1 MLNVSPFLNIGMYL
15 LFYILECISE
25 NYGRENLREYGR
37 YKRFYPDLYN
47 ARLNFYIFSLY
58 TELHGTGVI
67 KLHEDG
73 TPMINSIGRRVPVY
87 EERHIYT
94 SSKIWTGFSAAYRR
108 G

>member
-1 MLNVSPFLNIGMYL
+1 MVCEYVTLLLLLCLVVSVKQMYIANLLLLSLLNGPLQ
-15 LFYILECISE
+15 
-25 NYGRENLREYGR
+25 
-37 YKRFYPDLYN
+37 YPG
-47 ARLNFYIFSLY
+47 LNFDIISLY

-73 TPMINSIGRRVPVY
+73 TLMINSIGRRVPVY

-94 SSKIWTGFSAAYRR
+94 SSKIWTGFSDAYRR